1 MIQKL
6 KGSNITESHWG
17 KLMKETGL
25 VLNLNLKTI
34 TLDQVFKMN
43 LQDFPEKVDDIC
55 NEAQQE
61 DLNEKEISKIEQSW
75 KGKVFELYK
84 HNKGEGVMLIRITED
99 VKVDLDDHLLNLQTV
114 AGSRFI
120 KSLITRVK
128 LWETNLNRI

>member
-1 MIQKL
+1 
-6 KGSNITESHWG
+6 
-17 KLMKETGL
+17 MKETGL